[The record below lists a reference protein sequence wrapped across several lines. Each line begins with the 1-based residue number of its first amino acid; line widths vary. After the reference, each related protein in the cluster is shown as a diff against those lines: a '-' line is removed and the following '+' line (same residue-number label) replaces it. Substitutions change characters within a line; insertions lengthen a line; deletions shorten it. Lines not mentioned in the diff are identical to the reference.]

1 MKRRQWVMLAVA
13 LGFGLVGVLAGR
25 FVGEPSRGST
35 QQVRADQVWDAVLP
49 DLAGRRQALDQ
60 WRGKVVV
67 LNFWAPW
74 CPPCRE
80 EIPGFISLQEKYG
93 ARGLQFVGVAL
104 DEQAR
109 VQAYVKEAR
118 MNYPVLLGGMGAV
131 LLGQAAG
138 NPVGGL
144 PYTLIL
150 DRQGQPVT
158 TLSGAVSEARLEG
171 LVRPLL

>member
-1 MKRRQWVMLAVA
+1 MKRRHWVMLAVA
-13 LGFGLVGVLAGR
+13 LGFGLAGVLAGR
-25 FVGEPSRGST
+25 FLGEPQRGAVDE
-35 QQVRADQVWDAVLP
+35 VRTAQVWQAVLP
-49 DLAGRRQALDQ
+49 DLTGRRQALAQ

-80 EIPGFISLQEKYG
+80 EIPGFIRLQGRYG
-93 ARGLQFVGVAL
+93 EWGLQFVGVAL
-104 DEQAR
+104 DEQGR
-109 VQAYVKEAR
+109 VQAYVRETGI
-118 MNYPVLLGGMGAV
+118 NYPILLGGMGAV

-138 NPVGGL
+138 NSLGGM

-150 DRQGQPVT
+150 DRRGEPVAALT
-158 TLSGAVSEARLEG
+158 GAVSEARLEE